1 MIAKIPTASGS
12 SAATI
17 EPNTQTSRISVI
29 GMAIISA
36 VRRSRSIV
44 WVTAAL
50 TTASPPAWTVTASPP
65 TARLVERVDER
76 VSPLDRLRLVTLD
89 VGEDERVVAVMA
101 AQRRRIAERP
111 VRDGEVD
118 VVEAADELG
127 DVGAGGAGRIAVDIA
142 IRRRD
147 DEHDVGLDLAERIL
161 EHVLGP
167 HRFGTGGIEAA
178 GDEVAGDA
186 AAEQGGGHR
195 QQQHA
200 DQREPPAANDERAET
215 SEHRI
220 SLANRRFSHC

>member
-1 MIAKIPTASGS
+1 MS
-12 SAATI
+12 
-17 EPNTQTSRISVI
+17 
-29 GMAIISA
+29 GMAMNSA
-36 VRRSRSIV
+36 VRRSCSIV
-44 WVTAAL
+44 CVTAAL
-50 TTASPPAWTVTASPP
+50 TTARPPAWTVTASPP
-65 TARLVERVDER
+65 TPDSSSASTQR

-89 VGEDERVVAVMA
+89 VGEDEGVVAVTA

-118 VVEAADELG
+118 AVEAADELG

-147 DEHDVGLDLAERIL
+147 DEHDVGLHLAERIL

-167 HRFGTGGIEAA
+167 HRFGTGRIEAP
-178 GDEVAGDA
+178 GDEVAGDT
-186 AAEQGGGHR
+186 AAEQCGGNR
-195 QQQHA
+195 QEQHA
-200 DQREPPAANDERAET
+200 DQREPAAANDERAET